1 MKESAIETKVR
12 KYCTREG
19 LVCYKFT
26 SPSYNGVPDRLIL
39 GRGKVLFLELKSAK
53 GKLTALQQRELD
65 RIRAAGVEAKVAYSY
80 GQAIEMI
87 ADHFVA
93 DYV

>member
-1 MKESAIETKVR
+1 MKESAIEAKVR
-12 KYCTREG
+12 RYCIREG

-39 GRGKVLFLELKSAK
+39 GRGKVMFLELKSAK

-65 RIRAAGVEAKVAYSY
+65 RIRAAGVTADVAYSY
-80 GQAIEMI
+80 EQAIQII
-87 ADHFVA
+87 ADHFVP
-93 DYV
+93 DFV